1 MSENKSFFQKLLF
14 LTKSSKIKIFYII
27 GLYIVSTCI
36 DLLSLG
42 VIGSYVAYIIDQSL
56 ITNVY
61 LSFTLQYWQSLMNIE
76 DLIISTGLLLV
87 ALFIFKA
94 LFSVFIHSEIIKF
107 SHFSQTYLRMNLM
120 SAYENIPFK
129 HIVNRDTSEF
139 AATMGNYVKSY
150 GAALASAL
158 QFAGDI
164 VTSITI
170 IFFLFFVNGTFV
182 IFMALGALI
191 ILILYRIFFV
201 YRLKIYGE
209 RLTNSY
215 KKLYQSINE
224 FFLGFKELKIL
235 NSFNY
240 FENSIS
246 TNSMQIAKSDIRQQ
260 ITLLTPRFIFE
271 LAVVIFIVGMVVFA
285 QLNQLSTL
293 ELIPTLS
300 IFALASIRLA
310 PMAYQIIR
318 HIGTFDYSEAAIN
331 KIITDYKFIEEYSNL
346 KQAGTA
352 KKSYENFQSLTFNSV
367 YFGYNEYNFLK
378 DINLKIEKNCA
389 TAIVGPSGSGKTSLI
404 NLMLGLAV
412 PKSGEILFNNKSLD
426 SYLSNFRDQIAY
438 LPQEIFLI
446 NNSISA
452 NIALGV
458 NESEVD
464 SEKLIESA
472 KKSKIF
478 DFIDELPLK
487 FQSSVG
493 ERGISI
499 SGGQRQR
506 IAIAR
511 AFYFNRDVLIFDEPT
526 SSLDQST
533 ESEIIDYLQYLKKH
547 KTIIIVSHNT
557 EVLKF
562 CDQIYN
568 INNETLEDIK
578 L

>member
-61 LSFTLQYWQSLMNIE
+61 LSFTLQYWQSLINIE
-76 DLIISTGLLLV
+76 DLIISTGLLLI

-120 SAYENIPFK
+120 LAYENIPFK

-240 FENSIS
+240 FKNSIS
-246 TNSMQIAKSDIRQQ
+246 SNSMQIAQSDIRQQ

-310 PMAYQIIR
+310 PLAYQMIR

-346 KQAGTA
+346 KQVDTA

-404 NLMLGLAV
+404 NLMLGLVV

-487 FQSSVG
+487 FKSSVG

>member
-61 LSFTLQYWQSLMNIE
+61 LSFTLQYWQSLINIE

-94 LFSVFIHSEIIKF
+94 LFSVFIHSQIIKF

-246 TNSMQIAKSDIRQQ
+246 SNSMQIAQSDIRQQ

-310 PMAYQIIR
+310 PIAYQMIR

-346 KQAGTA
+346 KQAGIA

-367 YFGYNEYNFLK
+367 CFGYNEYNFLK

-404 NLMLGLAV
+404 NLMLGLVV

-487 FQSSVG
+487 FKSSVG

-533 ESEIIDYLQYLKKH
+533 ETEIIDYLQYLKKH

>member
-61 LSFTLQYWQSLMNIE
+61 LSFTLQYWQSLINIE

-246 TNSMQIAKSDIRQQ
+246 SNSMQIAKSDIRQQ

-389 TAIVGPSGSGKTSLI
+389 TAIVGPSGS
-404 NLMLGLAV
+404 
-412 PKSGEILFNNKSLD
+412 
-426 SYLSNFRDQIAY
+426 
-438 LPQEIFLI
+438 
-446 NNSISA
+446 
-452 NIALGV
+452 
-458 NESEVD
+458 
-464 SEKLIESA
+464 
-472 KKSKIF
+472 
-478 DFIDELPLK
+478 
-487 FQSSVG
+487 
-493 ERGISI
+493 
-499 SGGQRQR
+499 
-506 IAIAR
+506 
-511 AFYFNRDVLIFDEPT
+511 
-526 SSLDQST
+526 
-533 ESEIIDYLQYLKKH
+533 
-547 KTIIIVSHNT
+547 
-557 EVLKF
+557 
-562 CDQIYN
+562 
-568 INNETLEDIK
+568 
-578 L
+578 

>member
-61 LSFTLQYWQSLMNIE
+61 LSFTLQYWQSLINIE

-120 SAYENIPFK
+120 LAYENIPFK

-240 FENSIS
+240 FKNSIS
-246 TNSMQIAKSDIRQQ
+246 SNSMQIAQSDIRQQ

-310 PMAYQIIR
+310 PLAYQMIR

-346 KQAGTA
+346 KQAGIA

-404 NLMLGLAV
+404 NLMLGLVV

-487 FQSSVG
+487 FKSSVG

>member
-1 MSENKSFFQKLLF
+1 
-14 LTKSSKIKIFYII
+14 
-27 GLYIVSTCI
+27 
-36 DLLSLG
+36 
-42 VIGSYVAYIIDQSL
+42 
-56 ITNVY
+56 
-61 LSFTLQYWQSLMNIE
+61 
-76 DLIISTGLLLV
+76 
-87 ALFIFKA
+87 
-94 LFSVFIHSEIIKF
+94 
-107 SHFSQTYLRMNLM
+107 
-120 SAYENIPFK
+120 
-129 HIVNRDTSEF
+129 
-139 AATMGNYVKSY
+139 
-150 GAALASAL
+150 
-158 QFAGDI
+158 
-164 VTSITI
+164 
-170 IFFLFFVNGTFV
+170 
-182 IFMALGALI
+182 
-191 ILILYRIFFV
+191 
-201 YRLKIYGE
+201 
-209 RLTNSY
+209 
-215 KKLYQSINE
+215 
-224 FFLGFKELKIL
+224 
-235 NSFNY
+235 
-240 FENSIS
+240 
-246 TNSMQIAKSDIRQQ
+246 
-260 ITLLTPRFIFE
+260 
-271 LAVVIFIVGMVVFA
+271 
-285 QLNQLSTL
+285 
-293 ELIPTLS
+293 
-300 IFALASIRLA
+300 
-310 PMAYQIIR
+310 
-318 HIGTFDYSEAAIN
+318 
-331 KIITDYKFIEEYSNL
+331 
-346 KQAGTA
+346 
-352 KKSYENFQSLTFNSV
+352 
-367 YFGYNEYNFLK
+367 
-378 DINLKIEKNCA
+378 
-389 TAIVGPSGSGKTSLI
+389 
-404 NLMLGLAV
+404 MLGLVV

-487 FQSSVG
+487 FKSSVG

-533 ESEIIDYLQYLKKH
+533 ETEIIDYLQYLKKH